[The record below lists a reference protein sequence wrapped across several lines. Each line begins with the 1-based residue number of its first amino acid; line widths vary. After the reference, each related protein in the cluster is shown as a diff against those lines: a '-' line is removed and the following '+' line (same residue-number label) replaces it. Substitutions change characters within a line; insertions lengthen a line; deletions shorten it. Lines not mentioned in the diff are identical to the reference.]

1 MKKKLVSVLSGFKL
15 TSTCRQVS
23 QAAQTQTGTLTTAA
37 AAAAADK
44 EATTA
49 ESLPSTPGGRVRP
62 SSSGQQDPD
71 VPLKFCFTTTIPWHT
86 DRRGVC
92 VCCHVSLCCN
102 RAGFKDRSCWS
113 KLLYSIRASAHTEL
127 FTWRAKRRMDAAYK
141 KVNGNHGPVAETEEP
156 VTGVSLIWSFWFKTT
171 LCLLSHNFFLTL
183 KDQMHQLVSVV
194 MSWCARL
201 RLKIARKGHN
211 NDILSVFN
219 ATAVQSRSWNIPGGA
234 SRQSRIMQSCQSE
247 LNGLQKKQLM

>member
-71 VPLKFCFTTTIPWHT
+71 VPLKFCFTTTIP
-86 DRRGVC
+86 
-92 VCCHVSLCCN
+92 
-102 RAGFKDRSCWS
+102 
-113 KLLYSIRASAHTEL
+113 
-127 FTWRAKRRMDAAYK
+127 
-141 KVNGNHGPVAETEEP
+141 
-156 VTGVSLIWSFWFKTT
+156 
-171 LCLLSHNFFLTL
+171 
-183 KDQMHQLVSVV
+183 
-194 MSWCARL
+194 
-201 RLKIARKGHN
+201 
-211 NDILSVFN
+211 
-219 ATAVQSRSWNIPGGA
+219 
-234 SRQSRIMQSCQSE
+234 
-247 LNGLQKKQLM
+247 